1 MSKKVKVILEVLNA
15 AEKIRLIKLIRTI
28 SGMGLKESK
37 DFVDAHLSYRGAV
50 VEMLLNFTQ
59 MGMVCAEQMGVCD
72 APFYLREV
80 QIVPGAQHDF
90 SNNPMLQ

>member
-1 MSKKVKVILEVLNA
+1 MSKKVKVVLEVLDA
-15 AEKIRLIKLIRTI
+15 SEKIKLIKLIRTV

-37 DFVDAHLSYRGAV
+37 DFVDANLGHRNAT

-59 MGMVCAEQMGVCD
+59 MGVLCAEQMGVCD

-80 QIVPGAQHDF
+80 QIVPGARHDF
-90 SNNPMLQ
+90 SGNPMHQ